1 MYLLIESCGAFGFSD
16 WSICNGKHTVCYADP
31 KSLVILDLVRL
42 REVVC
47 CDYVMCVCMCTH
59 VHTYVRTYVRVCVCV
74 HTSVPCG
81 SLLLSGSIVSGADEV
96 CYYRI
101 EVVR

>member
-16 WSICNGKHTVCYADP
+16 RSICNGKHTVCYADP

-42 REVVC
+42 REIVC
-47 CDYVMCVCMCTH
+47 CDYVVCVCVC
-59 VHTYVRTYVRVCVCV
+59 VCVCV

-81 SLLLSGSIVSGADEV
+81 SLLLSGSIVSGADDV
-96 CYYRI
+96 CYYHI
-101 EVVR
+101 V